1 MISQMWDLLLMRY
14 DRDYI
19 SLEDLLHPNVIGVA
33 GSLFD
38 ALFNLYKF
46 IGFEQVRDG
55 WPFNCIE

>member
-1 MISQMWDLLLMRY
+1 MRY
-14 DRDYI
+14 GRDYI